1 MNNSK
6 IINVRL
12 MKKVLVLVLS
22 FLSVTAFA
30 QNITVKGIVKDGTG
44 EPIIGG
50 SVLVKGSS
58 IGTVTD
64 VDGNYTL
71 SNVPADGVLEFSYI
85 GMKKQDVKVSGKTVI
100 NVVLQEDTQIL
111 DEVVVT
117 ALGLKRE
124 QKALGYAVT
133 EVKGDD
139 LKAATADLSAADI
152 DDCVVRVHGAVCLLI
167 RFTDPADIINDVV
180 GL

>member
-71 SNVPADGVLEFSYI
+71 SNVPPKVACSFVVCPIVYLPPSFAYPLPSCFSSNL
-85 GMKKQDVKVSGKTVI
+85 V
-100 NVVLQEDTQIL
+100 
-111 DEVVVT
+111 
-117 ALGLKRE
+117 
-124 QKALGYAVT
+124 
-133 EVKGDD
+133 
-139 LKAATADLSAADI
+139 
-152 DDCVVRVHGAVCLLI
+152 
-167 RFTDPADIINDVV
+167 
-180 GL
+180 